1 MIEML
6 EKKDAINRGDRNKIY
21 FLIVVIAA
29 LLGTNAYLFFKDKH
43 ESERFV
49 TVNTEKD
56 RLKLEVEKIEVEL
69 DRVNIINVSL
79 NEKLISDQK
88 LARDKIAELK
98 LALEKGQLTKG
109 ELVKAQDE
117 VKQLKEF
124 VKNFNDEIARLNKEN
139 LFLKTERDSLIKS
152 VSAVNERAEKLAQK
166 NSELNAKVKS
176 GAALKAYNVNTT
188 AYKVKS
194 SGKNVEVTKASTA
207 KKLTVYFNIAAN
219 TLAEKDY
226 HNIYLR
232 VFDPAGNL
240 IANENNM
247 FVADG
252 QEMQYSDMI
261 TISYNNDN
269 TAYKIDWVNPI
280 AFIKGSYSVILYADG
295 FTMGKSA
302 VILK

>member
-1 MIEML
+1 ML

-69 DRVNIINVSL
+69 ERVNIINVSL

-176 GAALKAYNVNTT
+176 GAALKAYNVITT

-261 TISYNNDN
+261 SISYNNDN

-280 AFIKGSYSVILYADG
+280 PFIKGSYSVILYADG
-295 FTMGKSA
+295 FTMGKSS